1 VSRLFVFTNSNPKDT
16 IERRRENC
24 EGKMSTIGENIKKL
38 RIKQNLTQKELA
50 EHLNVTSSTLSR
62 WENGSRIP
70 SEEDIDNVAEFFC
83 VSYTSICPK
92 DTISF
97 RKSHVK
103 VAICV
108 LVFTLVA
115 LGGALAYRYYSRFNY
130 KLIKTEAG
138 INNYDDSTLFF
149 HYLLPP
155 RYTEESWD
163 DFCLKLET
171 KYSDFSDSEYE
182 SYVFYFYANTD
193 DISSTNFELAYMLR
207 HAQESDYPSEN

>member
-1 VSRLFVFTNSNPKDT
+1 
-16 IERRRENC
+16 
-24 EGKMSTIGENIKKL
+24 MSTIGENIKNL

-70 SEEDIDNVAEFFC
+70 SKEDIDNVAEFFC

-97 RKSHVK
+97 RKSRVK

-108 LVFTLVA
+108 LVFTLA
-115 LGGALAYRYYSRFNY
+115 AIGGALAYRYYSRFNY

-138 INNYDDSTLFF
+138 INNYDDSALFF

-155 RYTEESWD
+155 RYTEDSWD
-163 DFCLKLET
+163 AFCLKLQT
-171 KYSDFSDSEYE
+171 KYSDFGNSEYE
-182 SYVFYFYANTD
+182 SYVFYFYLNEKDVNNAE
-193 DISSTNFELAYMLR
+193 FELMYMIR
-207 HAQESDYPSEN
+207 QP